1 MNKVGIVLGGSY
13 LPKYRIDRNLIAA
26 SWGRSSLGG
35 ERTVANNDEDA
46 LTLAVEAAR
55 NCLGG
60 KARGEIDGLFLATTS
75 APYKE
80 KLNSAVMASALD
92 LNRELVTADFGHSL
106 RAGTGALKA
115 AFDSVR
121 CGSARTVLVTAAD
134 CRLGYP
140 RSDQEQSFG
149 DGAAALLVGDQNL
162 LATLEGEYAICNEMH
177 DVWRNPE
184 DTFVRTWESR
194 FILGEGYT
202 NTMSEVVRGLLKK
215 TGLEPKD
222 ITKAVFPAPD
232 PRTLQGLIKK
242 LGFDMKTQ
250 VQDPLIAAI
259 GYCGTAQ
266 ALLML
271 VAALEEAKPGDLLLL
286 ANYADGADAFLFKV
300 TEEILRSGCQ
310 RKLKS
315 FLDQK
320 LMLSSYARF
329 LSYKGL
335 IETAPGE
342 PFRLFPSAT
351 VTWRE
356 ANSILRAH
364 GSRCQSCGKTT
375 FPIQRICYHCQS
387 KDEFV
392 EVSISDYQGEVFTF
406 SLDNLAGRSDDPV
419 VIQTIAD
426 LGEDKV
432 RFYSMMTD
440 CNPKEV
446 QIGMPVELTF
456 RRIYDG
462 MGIHNYFWKL
472 RPVNQEEVT
481 HG

>member
-1 MNKVGIVLGGSY
+1 MKKTGIALCGSY
-13 LPKYRIDRNLIAA
+13 LPTYRLDRNLIAA
-26 SWGRSSLGG
+26 NWGRSSLGG
-35 ERTVANNDEDA
+35 ERAVANNDEDA
-46 LTLAVEAAR
+46 ITMAVEAGR

-60 KARGEIDGLFLATTS
+60 ETRKSIEELFFATTS

-80 KLNSAVMASALD
+80 KMNAAVVATALD

-121 CGSARTVLVTAAD
+121 SGSVRTSLVAAAD

-140 RSDQEQSFG
+140 RSDQEQGFG
-149 DGAAALLVGDQNL
+149 DGAAAVLVSDQNL
-162 LATLEGEYAICNEMH
+162 LATFEGDYSICNEMH

-202 NTMSEVVRGLLKK
+202 NTMVEAVQGILKK
-215 TGLEPKD
+215 YRLETKD
-222 ITKAVFPAPD
+222 ISKAVFPAPD
-232 PRTLQGLIKK
+232 PRTLQGLAKK

-250 VQDPLIAAI
+250 VQDPLISSL

-271 VAALEEAKPGDLLLL
+271 TAALEEAKPGELVLL
-286 ANYADGADAFLFKV
+286 ANYADGADALLFRV
-300 TEEILRSGCQ
+300 TEEITTKGRQ
-310 RKLKS
+310 RPLKD
-315 FLDQK
+315 LLTRK
-320 LMLSSYARF
+320 IMLNSYARF

-335 IETAPGE
+335 IETVPGE
-342 PFRLFPSAT
+342 PFRLFPSAS
-351 VTWRE
+351 VTWRDR
-356 ANSILRAH
+356 NSILRCH
-364 GSRCQSCGKTT
+364 GSKCQQCGTVT
-375 FPIQRICYHCQS
+375 FPIQRICVHCQS
-387 KDEFV
+387 KDQFV
-392 EVSISDYQGEVFTF
+392 EWPISEYQGEVFTF

-426 LGEDKV
+426 LGEEKV
-432 RFYSMMTD
+432 RFYSMMSD

-446 QIGMPVELTF
+446 KIGMPVELTF
-456 RRIYDG
+456 RRVYDG

-472 RPVNQEEVT
+472 RPVNKEDVT

>member
-1 MNKVGIVLGGSY
+1 MEKVGIALCGSY
-13 LPKYRIDRNLIAA
+13 LPKYRLERTLIAA
-26 SWGRSSLGG
+26 NWGRSSLGG

-46 LTLAVEAAR
+46 ITMAVEAAR
-55 NCLGG
+55 NCLRGQD
-60 KARGEIDGLFLATTS
+60 RGEIGGLFFGTTS

-80 KLNSAVMASALD
+80 KSNGAVMASALD
-92 LNRELVTADFGHSL
+92 LKRELVTADFGHTL
-106 RAGTGALKA
+106 RAGTGAMKA
-115 AFDSVR
+115 AFDALRAGSL
-121 CGSARTVLVTAAD
+121 GSALVAAAD

-149 DGAAALLVGDQNL
+149 DGAAALLAAKGDL
-162 LATLEGEYAICNEMH
+162 LATLEGEYSLCNEMH
-177 DVWRNPE
+177 DIWRNPE

-202 NTMSEVVRGLLKK
+202 ATMSEAVRGLLKK
-215 TGLEPKD
+215 YGLEAKAV
-222 ITKAVFPAPD
+222 TKAVIPAPD
-232 PRTLQGLIKK
+232 PRTLQGLAKK
-242 LGFDMKTQ
+242 LGFDPKTQ
-250 VQDPLIAAI
+250 LQDPLISAI

-286 ANYADGADAFLFKV
+286 ANYADGADAFLFRV
-300 TEEILRSGCQ
+300 TDRILQGGRQ
-310 RKLKS
+310 RRLKT
-315 FLDQK
+315 LLENK
-320 LMLSSYARF
+320 LMLTSYARF

-335 IETAPGE
+335 IEAVPGE
-342 PFRLFPSAT
+342 PFRLFPSAS

-364 GSRCQSCGKTT
+364 GSRCRSCGKIT

-387 KDEFV
+387 KDQFV
-392 EVSISDYQGEVFTF
+392 EVPISELQGEVFTF

-426 LGEDKV
+426 MGEEKV

-440 CNPKEV
+440 CPPKEV
-446 QIGMPVELTF
+446 KIGKPVEMTF

-472 RPVNQEEVT
+472 RPVIEEEVSN
-481 HG
+481 G